1 MKSSLLK
8 RVITASVLIAVVV
21 GFFFLRPVYL
31 PLFNILTGL
40 LIVVGGYELSSKLF
54 LKRVNDNGETEYFA
68 TDADKTAM
76 IVTTLSSLL
85 VVPAYAIFGII
96 TAVCVIVSEIVV
108 DILITLIYKKDTKF
122 YLKALLSAVYPK
134 FLLLSLSV
142 ANALPQN
149 SLLTLIMIF
158 AIPSATDTFAYFVGS
173 LVKGVKLCPKISP
186 NKTVSGAVGGVIGG
200 MLASIVLFFIFK
212 PDNAWWIFL
221 IIGLVSS
228 VLSQL
233 GDIFESLLKRK
244 IGIKDMGNIFPGH
257 GGVLDRVDG
266 IMVAGTFIAI
276 IMSLI

>member
-21 GFFFLRPVYL
+21 GFFFLRPIYL

-68 TDADKTAM
+68 TDADKTVM

-85 VVPAYAIFGII
+85 VVPAYAVFGII

-108 DILITLIYKKDTKF
+108 DILITLIYKKDTSF
-122 YLKALLSAVYPK
+122 YIKSLLSAVYPK

-142 ANALPQN
+142 ANDLPQN
-149 SLLTLIMIF
+149 ALLALIMIF

-186 NKTVSGAVGGVIGG
+186 NKTVSGAIGGVIGG
-200 MLASIVLFFIFK
+200 ILASIALFFIFK
-212 PDNAWWIFL
+212 PDNAWWLFL

-228 VLSQL
+228 VLSQI
-233 GDIFESLLKRK
+233 GDIFESLIKRK

-266 IMVAGTFIAI
+266 IMLASTFIAI
-276 IMSLI
+276 IMSII